1 MKITT
6 PIPGEGNPLFGDRA
20 SGTPLSAA
28 FKPPATGSEDA
39 RGDLHP
45 NKQPSTKAK
54 VPVQRLRRTSR
65 PR

>member
-6 PIPGEGNPLFGDRA
+6 PIPGEGNPLFGDHA
-20 SGTPLSAA
+20 SGPLSDA
-28 FKPPATGSEDA
+28 FKPPATGSEDT

-45 NKQPSTKAK
+45 KIQQSTKAK
-54 VPVQRLRRTSR
+54 IAGPRMRRTSR

>member
-20 SGTPLSAA
+20 SGSPLSAA
-28 FKPPATGSEDA
+28 FKPPASGSEDA
-39 RGDLHP
+39 RGDLRP
-45 NKQPSTKAK
+45 KNQPSTKAK
-54 VPVQRLRRTSR
+54 IPGPRLRRTSR